1 MKGHCCR
8 AQRPASTRVF
18 GPAPMYI
25 VVIAWIFVALVIAAG
40 QTSVVAGVLSF
51 VFWGMLPL
59 LLLLWLIGTP
69 ARLRA
74 KRARLAAA
82 EQQQP
87 DQD

>member
-1 MKGHCCR
+1 
-8 AQRPASTRVF
+8 
-18 GPAPMYI
+18 MYM

-51 VFWGMLPL
+51 VFWGIVPL
-59 LLLLWLIGTP
+59 ALLLWLIGTP

-74 KRARLAAA
+74 KRARMAAT